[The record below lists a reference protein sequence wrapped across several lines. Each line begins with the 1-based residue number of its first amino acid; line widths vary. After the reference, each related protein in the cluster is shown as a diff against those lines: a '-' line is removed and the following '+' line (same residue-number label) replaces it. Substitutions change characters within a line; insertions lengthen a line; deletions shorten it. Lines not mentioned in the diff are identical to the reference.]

1 MLCKSLVNPAFE
13 LARDPFHRP
22 SMPKHQC
29 RGRPLGKKRK
39 SEHREKQ
46 ALHSLSPVRP
56 ALAKTLQEANSESE
70 DDYGEGEWDLH
81 AGTKPSPLDGEA
93 SDEQWDPEDGTEDID
108 DEACYKNISPEAA
121 WFVGGVRK
129 VTGMPVRLAKGGSS
143 KGGQQDENE
152 IS

>member
-22 SMPKHQC
+22 SMPKHQR

-56 ALAKTLQEANSESE
+56 ALAKTLREANSESDSE
-70 DDYGEGEWDLH
+70 DDYGEGEWDPH

-108 DEACYKNISPEAA
+108 DEALNIRMVNMISELQDDDPRDWEWRPKQAQ
-121 WFVGGVRK
+121 K
-129 VTGMPVRLAKGGSS
+129 K
-143 KGGQQDENE
+143 KQGQSR
-152 IS
+152 ITC